1 MVVTFQ
7 LFIRCVKE
15 DEKKVIYL
23 FSDRAV
29 ILFDVGAGVFE
40 IVLDS
45 DNSVSSSSHGLATY
59 GSNLFSSQNEESFNN
74 QNHFV

>member
-15 DEKKVIYL
+15 DEKESHPL

-45 DNSVSSSSHGLATY
+45 NNSVSSSSHGLATHS
-59 GSNLFSSQNEESFNN
+59 SNLFSSQNEESFNN
-74 QNHFV
+74 QNYFV

>member
-15 DEKKVIYL
+15 DEKESQPL

-29 ILFDVGAGVFE
+29 ILLDVGDGVFE

-45 DNSVSSSSHGLATY
+45 DNSVSSSSNGLATHS
-59 GSNLFSSQNEESFNN
+59 SNLFSSQNEEGFNN

>member
-15 DEKKVIYL
+15 DEKESHPL

-45 DNSVSSSSHGLATY
+45 NNSVSSSSHGLSSH
-59 GSNLFSSQNEESFNN
+59 GSNLFSSQNEEGFNN
-74 QNHFV
+74 QNYIV